1 MFFDHATITVRA
13 GKGGDGCVS
22 FRREKYVPFGGPN
35 GGHGGAG
42 GDVYLRVS
50 PHLNTLVSFSRKR
63 HFAAEDGK
71 PGLGKSMH
79 GASAAAFYIDVPAG
93 TVVRERPSGLLLGD
107 LTEEGQTLLVAR
119 GGRGGRGNEAFKS
132 STRQAPRFAEKGAPG
147 EERNLTL
154 ELKLIADVG
163 LLGKP
168 NAGKST
174 LLASVSAARPK
185 IADYPFTTLEPN
197 LGVVWLDDHEF
208 VMADIPGLIEGA
220 ADGAGLGHQFLR
232 HVERTRLLVHLLDG
246 SSPDPLA
253 DYSAIN
259 AELARYSERLAAKP
273 QLVVINKID
282 LPEARA
288 RVAEIRAALGLPQ
301 ALAISGATGEHVQ
314 ELLWAIA
321 QRLQELPPEP
331 EPEEVPVL
339 RPLDERED
347 TGYAVAKLDEGVYRL
362 SGQEIE
368 RIAAMT
374 NWDSDESLERLW
386 RIMVAR
392 GIAAALAEAG
402 VSLGDTVLI
411 GDYELEWQ

>member
-107 LTEEGQTLLVAR
+107 LTEEGQLLLVAR

-147 EERNLTL
+147 EERDLTL